1 MFSWT
6 LVFLFLLVPIIRGT
20 PSKRLEFDDE
30 PSQNEVTVSVVYDEN
45 SETLQMKSGL
55 YDNTVAHAIFKNTMN
70 STG

>member
-6 LVFLFLLVPIIRGT
+6 LVFLFSLVPILGGK

-30 PSQNEVTVSVVYDEN
+30 PSQNEVSVSVVYDE
-45 SETLQMKSGL
+45 SSKTLQIKPGF
-55 YDNTVAHAIFKNTMN
+55 YDNSVSHAFFKNTMN